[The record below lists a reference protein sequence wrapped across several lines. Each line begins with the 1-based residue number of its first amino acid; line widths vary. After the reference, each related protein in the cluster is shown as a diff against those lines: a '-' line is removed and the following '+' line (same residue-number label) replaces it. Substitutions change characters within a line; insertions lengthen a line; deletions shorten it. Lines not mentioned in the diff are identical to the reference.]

1 MNALDMSFQ
10 KVRKTLMHIV
20 PPPPPPR
27 HPNLRELQRS
37 TLGVIQQAGFRAL
50 LIRPRLRAPEIP
62 ASTI

>member
-50 LIRPRLRAPEIP
+50 LIED
-62 ASTI
+62 